1 MSWLP
6 NRLASKSNTVIYPP
20 TLCHP
25 LAHAEADFQAQ
36 YTNYKNTLQSL
47 AQKIGEIEQDID
59 EHRYANADDETVRTL
74 YVTVLPSRSKTALH
88 CRILLNDA
96 SARTGH

>member
-1 MSWLP
+1 
-6 NRLASKSNTVIYPP
+6 
-20 TLCHP
+20 LCHL
-25 LAHAEADFQAQ
+25 LAHAEADLQAQ

-59 EHRYANADDETVRTL
+59 EHRYANAYGETVRTL
-74 YVTVLPSRSKTALH
+74 YMTILSSRSETSLH
-88 CRILLNDA
+88 CRILLNDS